1 MDYWYDV
8 KFIIDGHKR
17 SKIVSYVARGK
28 KAHNQVKKIWRS
40 EFRNVKKRLIG
51 IYLVS

>member
-17 SKIVSYVARGK
+17 SKNGVHQFFTY
-28 KAHNQVKKIWRS
+28 
-40 EFRNVKKRLIG
+40 LISKDN
-51 IYLVS
+51 YS